1 MQEDNVMNA
10 VLSANEL
17 LKTNASSTVIVEG
30 GPVLL
35 LTPFRKTVKYD
46 DYSKKGEMFT
56 GSLSYGIATNTDAS
70 ALITDNF
77 NYADIQ
83 VLIDLV
89 NNCDIKQINIIRG
102 MSSSYKSPVGVATK
116 GINSDYRIIDDLQES
131 LTETSIINDKLNI
144 NPVIGRRPNPKF
156 KTFEDQLVEL
166 VEQGNLP
173 KDLKIIEIQIR
184 KELRQAM
191 SNPEKFNDLCN
202 GVAQFTKK
210 SELRII
216 NDKSLREKHEGRRI

>member
-1 MQEDNVMNA
+1 MQKNNVMND

-17 LKTNASSTVIVEG
+17 LKTNTSSTVIVEG

-77 NYADIQ
+77 NYADKQ

-89 NNCDIKQINIIRG
+89 HNCDIKQINIIRG
-102 MSSSYKSPVGVATK
+102 MSSTYPSPVGVATK
-116 GINSDYRIIDDLQES
+116 GINSEYRILDDLQES
-131 LTETSIINDKLNI
+131 LTEEGIISDKLNL
-144 NPVIGRRPNPKF
+144 NPVIGRRPYPKF
-156 KTFEDQLVEL
+156 KTVEDQLIEL
-166 VEQGNLP
+166 VEEGILP

-184 KELRQAM
+184 KELRQAK
-191 SNPEKFNDLCN
+191 SNPEKFDSLCN
-202 GVAQFTKK
+202 GIESFTKK

-216 NDKSLREKHEGRRI
+216 NDKSLQEKHEGRRI